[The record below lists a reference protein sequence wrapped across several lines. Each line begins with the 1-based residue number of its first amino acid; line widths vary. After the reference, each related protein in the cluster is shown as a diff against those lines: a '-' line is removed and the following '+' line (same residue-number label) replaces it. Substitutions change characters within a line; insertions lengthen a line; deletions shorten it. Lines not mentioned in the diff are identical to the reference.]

1 MFARRAL
8 LALFSGI
15 ACISAAAAETID
27 IGIGHQ
33 SMCTDTYTA
42 GIIVEKLG
50 LLEKYLPHDGK
61 YKDCLLYTSR
71 CV

>member
-1 MFARRAL
+1 MLARRSF
-8 LALFSGI
+8 LALFGGM
-15 ACISAAAAETID
+15 AFASAGSAAETID

-42 GIIVEKLG
+42 GIIVQKLG

-61 YKDCLLYTSR
+61 Y
-71 CV
+71 